1 MNDAPA
7 FTKAAAG
14 GGRKRRLVAWL
25 LSAVCAIAVMAGL
38 QGYGFYRHFVPG
50 IRAAN
55 TDLDRLM
62 TESSSHD
69 TANRMLKELSDLHDS
84 LGKDP
89 IATRVVDIYHQF
101 IDTFADDP
109 RRAINDFDRMLSG
122 LSGQLPAESDK
133 SARVRSEL
141 ADLREVYDDHYGEIV
156 KELQSPPLYLQPTA
170 ALLRNRGGFADK
182 VRFNYAVYLSA
193 VGDHSRSN
201 KILNDLKDR
210 IGDGRFKSEIYYAQA
225 RLLYGAF
232 KKENGSQYFEQALE
246 DARLSLRND
255 AGYGIPK
262 LFLEYLLSLNSGATL
277 NESNSQ
283 GQGTGK
289 AQGKKGMISTNPPR
303 F

>member
-1 MNDAPA
+1 MSGAPA

-14 GGRKRRLVAWL
+14 GGKRRFLAWL
-25 LSAVCAIAVMAGL
+25 LYAVCVIAVVAGL
-38 QGYGFYRHFVPG
+38 QTYAFYRHFVPG

-55 TDLDRLM
+55 TDLDRLT

-69 TANRMLKELSDLHDS
+69 LADRMLKQLSDLHDS
-84 LGKDP
+84 LGKDLT
-89 IATRVVDIYHQF
+89 AARVVDIYHQF
-101 IDTFADDP
+101 IGTFVDDP
-109 RRAINDFDRMLSG
+109 RRAINDFDRMLSS
-122 LSGQLPAESDK
+122 LSGQLPAGNDK
-133 SARVRSEL
+133 SAKVRGEL
-141 ADLREVYDDHYGEIV
+141 ADLREVYADHYGEIV
-156 KELQSPPLYLQPTA
+156 KDLQSPPLYLQPA
-170 ALLRNRGGFADK
+170 AAWLRNRGGFADK
-182 VRFNYAVYLSA
+182 VRFDYAVYLSV
-193 VGDHSRSN
+193 VGDHGRSN

-210 IGDGRFKSEIYYAQA
+210 IRDGRFKSEIYYAQA

-262 LFLEYLLSLNSGATL
+262 LFLEYLLSMNSGAAL
-277 NESNSQ
+277 NEAPSQ